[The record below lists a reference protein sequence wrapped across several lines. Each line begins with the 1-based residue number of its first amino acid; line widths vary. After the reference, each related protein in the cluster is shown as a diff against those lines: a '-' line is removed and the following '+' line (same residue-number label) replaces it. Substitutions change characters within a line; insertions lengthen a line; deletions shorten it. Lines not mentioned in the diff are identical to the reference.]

1 MSVFGYRAQRYIYEK
16 FFPFSMGLIE
26 KCKIIELP
34 KITDVRGN
42 LTFIEGEKHIPFQI
56 KRVFY
61 LYDVPGGAS
70 RGGHAHYKLQQ
81 LIISVS
87 GSFDVVLD
95 DGETKKKVHLDRA
108 YYGLYIPPMVWR
120 ELENFSTGAVALV
133 LASELYDEK
142 DYVRDY
148 ETFKKLCGK

>member
-1 MSVFGYRAQRYIYEK
+1 
-16 FFPFSMGLIE
+16 MGLIE

-108 YYGLYIPPMVWR
+108 YYGLYIPPKVWR